1 MILVQ
6 NEIMNKSSLVSLF
19 WCNSFFQFICYH
31 NFDFQSFPLLE
42 AQVGSSRRTSSRTT
56 DRRLFRWISRRIHSQ
71 WKFRLWKLAKKT
83 TRSAVFR
90 WENIIFFIYLV
101 GGTFCVFWYEYSTFL
116 GYISLNCFFTLYQI
130 EKYFSKK
137 KTVFLMNL
145 QFFSTVSSDV
155 KEAITNEW
163 VAGTLCE
170 WKQLYNSI
178 MWFIRETWINYYLTV
193 HNRKQ
198 SFDWWLFE

>member
-101 GGTFCVFWYEYSTFL
+101 GGTFCVFLIWILNISWIYFIELFFL
-116 GYISLNCFFTLYQI
+116 LCIKLKNILA
-130 EKYFSKK
+130 KK
-137 KTVFLMNL
+137 K
-145 QFFSTVSSDV
+145 QFF
-155 KEAITNEW
+155 
-163 VAGTLCE
+163 
-170 WKQLYNSI
+170 
-178 MWFIRETWINYYLTV
+178 
-193 HNRKQ
+193 
-198 SFDWWLFE
+198 